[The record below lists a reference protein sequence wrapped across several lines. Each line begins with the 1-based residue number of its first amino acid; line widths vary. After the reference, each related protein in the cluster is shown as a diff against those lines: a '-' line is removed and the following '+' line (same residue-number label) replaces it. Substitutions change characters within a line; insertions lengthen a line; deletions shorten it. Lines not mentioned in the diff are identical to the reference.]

1 MRKKRG
7 QTRVCEE
14 LCLSGARGSGGG
26 DSELEVVFS
35 KYSLS
40 CRDGE
45 IKHGR
50 HFACLLTPY

>member
-1 MRKKRG
+1 MFAWNFAFQERA
-7 QTRVCEE
+7 VAVE
-14 LCLSGARGSGGG
+14 AHG

-45 IKHGR
+45 NKHVR
-50 HFACLLTPY
+50 HFACLVTQH